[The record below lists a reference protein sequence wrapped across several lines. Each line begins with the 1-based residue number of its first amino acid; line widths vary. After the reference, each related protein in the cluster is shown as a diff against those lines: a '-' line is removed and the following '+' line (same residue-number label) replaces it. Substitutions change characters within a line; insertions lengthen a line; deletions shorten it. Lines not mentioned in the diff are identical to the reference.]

1 LESVSK
7 SLTSAPSLVAVKAVV
22 DCRILVVVVGVVSES
37 DELLCHFWLAMGL
50 LLLRRAAADSMVSLF
65 DGRRRMTV

>member
-1 LESVSK
+1 
-7 SLTSAPSLVAVKAVV
+7 
-22 DCRILVVVVGVVSES
+22 VVVVGVVSES